1 MPDYIDKYGPHGR
14 AYFGSDD
21 QRKWV
26 HEASRAALRSLPI
39 IATENDESSIDML
52 MLRAMRFAI
61 TATVI
66 VDLLTDEKRRDLK
79 QASSTAAHR
88 YLRSKSSGA
97 SDKAYYA
104 FREVHSIAVTPW
116 ASKSDVQKVVSLCDL
131 AFFFFQKEQNLSAL
145 KAVNLSQHREWKEQ
159 DLFGSWGPLWGQL
172 GTPDL
177 AQAAIDRLEAFFA
190 RDPEIWR
197 FWQEWY
203 TRVLDGTP
211 SDVDQLVAVSLIPD
225 DVWEEGPKAVADA
238 IYEIEA
244 RLVIEKFPQI
254 EEIFE
259 TDNGLYDVR
268 GVTSNPSQLI
278 DSILER
284 VNFAFD
290 TAIQSNVCDLN
301 ELNLASKALRQA
313 IRVADS
319 DANSFEFYLRS
330 ASAKIKSDV
339 ASGRLADD
347 GETALLISTIDEAA
361 LQLRADHP
369 EVAEAASTRTKQ
381 RLREID
387 DTKRLAVATSIDGL
401 REGTTGRLNQEFGLA
416 AEITRDGES
425 ADAVAEAI
433 KQSGYRA
440 GKISLAE
447 RAKRAEGSGWMSATK
462 IGMRA
467 HNLVEY
473 VIELMSGSGP
483 LG

>member
-1 MPDYIDKYGPHGR
+1 MPDHIDKYGPHGQ
-14 AYFGSDD
+14 AYFGSED

-26 HEASRAALRSLPI
+26 REASRAALRSLPI
-39 IATENDESSIDML
+39 IATETDESSIDML
-52 MLRAMRFAI
+52 MLRAMRFAV
-61 TATVI
+61 TAMAI
-66 VDLLTDEKRRDLK
+66 VEARLENSQALK
-79 QASSTAAHR
+79 SAISIAGDRA
-88 YLRSKSSGA
+88 LRSNSSGA

-145 KAVNLSQHREWKEQ
+145 KAVNLSQQREWIQQ
-159 DLFGSWGPLWGQL
+159 DVFGSWGPLWGQL

-177 AQAAIDRLEAFFA
+177 PQAAIDRLEGFFA

-197 FWQEWY
+197 FWQDWY
-203 TRVLDGTP
+203 TYVLDGTP
-211 SDVDQLVAVSLIPD
+211 IDVDQLVAVSLIPD
-225 DVWEEGPKAVADA
+225 DVWEEGPEAVADA
-238 IYEIEA
+238 IREIEA
-244 RLVIEKFPQI
+244 HLVIEKFPQI

-259 TDNGLYDVR
+259 SNDGLYDVR
-268 GVTSNPSQLI
+268 GVALNPGQLI

-290 TAIQSNVCDLN
+290 TAIQSNVCDLS
-301 ELNLASKALRQA
+301 EMNLASKALRQA

-319 DANSFEFYLRS
+319 DANSFEFYLRT

-347 GETALLISTIDEAA
+347 DETAFLILAIDEAA

-369 EVAEAASTRTKQ
+369 DVAEAANTRTTQ

-387 DTKRLAVATSIDGL
+387 DSKRLAVATSIDGL

-416 AEITRDGES
+416 AEVTRDGES
-425 ADAVAEAI
+425 ANAVAEAI

-447 RAKRAEGSGWMSATK
+447 RAKRAEGSGFMSATK

-467 HNLVEY
+467 HNLIEY